1 MFDCSVGPM
10 NDWLRQTATQHA
22 QRNLTR
28 TYVAVVD
35 GEPTSLV
42 LGYYALAATRLL
54 FAGISE
60 RRTAQD
66 VSAVLL
72 TRLAVDRHVVRR
84 GIGGYLL
91 RHALHV
97 VRDASLRTDV
107 QCVLANA
114 TSSSAADFYQHF
126 GFEALATD
134 RRRLILPMKSMDAA
148 SIAPDSNRSD
158 VTTTYARLS
167 VAHLQIPVGRME
179 D

>member
-1 MFDCSVGPM
+1 MIKVRPLTSQDDRSAFDCSVGPM

-22 QRNLTR
+22 QQNLTR
-28 TYVAVVD
+28 TYVAVDD
-35 GEPTSLV
+35 GEPARL

-60 RRTAQD
+60 RRAGQD

-72 TRLAVDRHVVRR
+72 TRLAVDRHVVRQ
-84 GIGGYLL
+84 GLGGYLL

-114 TSSSAADFYQHF
+114 TSSSAADFYQQF

-134 RRRLILPMKSMDAA
+134 RRRLILPMRSMDAVCQHVRGFEP
-148 SIAPDSNRSD
+148 I
-158 VTTTYARLS
+158 
-167 VAHLQIPVGRME
+167 
-179 D
+179 